1 MCKTLIV
8 EDSASF
14 RETLRGLL
22 SSRFPYMVF
31 EEAGGGEEALIKL
44 NGFLPDFV
52 FTDIRL
58 PGGNGLELTKK
69 IKTWYSRP
77 IVIILTAN
85 DIPEYRQA
93 AKENGANHFFSK
105 DSSSAEEI
113 WAVMESSISHL
124 RLRARAEIPDSCR

>member
-31 EEAGGGEEALIKL
+31 EEAEGGEEALNKL

-52 FTDIRL
+52 FMDVQL
-58 PGGNGLELTKK
+58 PGENGLELTKK
-69 IKTWYSRP
+69 IKAWDSRP
-77 IVIILTAN
+77 IVIILTAH

-93 AKENGANHFFSK
+93 AKENGANHFLSK
-105 DSSSAEEI
+105 NSSSAEEI
-113 WAVMESSISHL
+113 WAVVDSSISHL
-124 RLRARAEIPDSCR
+124 RLRGRAEIPDSCR